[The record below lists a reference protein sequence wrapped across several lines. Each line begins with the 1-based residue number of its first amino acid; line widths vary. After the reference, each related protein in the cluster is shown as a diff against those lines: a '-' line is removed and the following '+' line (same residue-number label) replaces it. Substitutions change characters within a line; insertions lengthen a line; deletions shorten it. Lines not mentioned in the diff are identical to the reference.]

1 MTIFVKSRKSI
12 NGIVAIIKSTET
24 TDEDIQSIIWKL
36 KKSQTPTLDDL
47 ESVLPNDCV
56 MERLDDKEVEF
67 VLM

>member
-1 MTIFVKSRKSI
+1 MIIFVKSRNSF

-36 KKSQTPTLDDL
+36 KESQTPTLDDL

-56 MERLDDKEVEF
+56 MESFDDKEVEF